1 MSFKKIALF
10 ILLAVSPIITKLVY
24 VYATGNPVRGW
35 SQMGIWY
42 AAFFFRCE
50 ILSSFSEVIEVAR
63 SEGGVDHEKSIGKG
77 VGIRC
82 FLSCGQPHHLLFH
95 ELLEGWLGAYW
106 NHGRHVLCL
115 STLAL

>member
-1 MSFKKIALF
+1 M
-10 ILLAVSPIITKLVY
+10 
-24 VYATGNPVRGW
+24 VRRI
-35 SQMGIWY
+35 S
-42 AAFFFRCE
+42 FFRCE

-95 ELLEGWLGAYW
+95 GLLEGWLGAYW
-106 NHGRHVLCL
+106 NHGWVLIGIMAGTYYAFLRWPFEPDL
-115 STLAL
+115 SEYFE